1 MEARES
7 LIAEL
12 ARLEADRTGELKEME
27 QEAAE
32 IRKVLEERERP
43 VRRLTELESRI
54 GVIRRMTADRIGAIR
69 RQLER
74 EASPAMKIAAKRIQ
88 DEINAAY
95 SRRRTDL
102 CIKLEAIKGK
112 LQALLEA
119 PGDITKAIGEL
130 TAEAARMI
138 AADMQNDLSPEVVDS
153 DDPEGMITANWATD
167 VLYDTGA
174 KR

>member
-1 MEARES
+1 MEDRDS

-43 VRRLTELESRI
+43 KIRLTELELRI

-88 DEINAAY
+88 DEIQSAY
-95 SRRRTDL
+95 SRKRYELAIDL
-102 CIKLEAIKGK
+102 ERVKGK
-112 LQALLEA
+112 LLALLEA
-119 PGDITKAIGEL
+119 PGDITKAIGDF
-130 TAEAARMI
+130 TAEAARLI
-138 AADMQNDLSPEVVDS
+138 AADMQNDLAPVAADTST
-153 DDPEGMITANWATD
+153 EGMTTANWATD

>member
-1 MEARES
+1 MEDRDS

-12 ARLEADRTGELKEME
+12 ARLEADRNGELKEME

-43 VRRLTELESRI
+43 VRRLAELESHI
-54 GVIRRMTADRIGAIR
+54 GVLRRMTADRIGAIR

-74 EASPAMKIAAKRIQ
+74 EASPAMKSAAKRMQEEIQ
-88 DEINAAY
+88 SAY
-95 SRRRTDL
+95 SRKRYELAIDL
-102 CIKLEAIKGK
+102 ERVKGK
-112 LQALLEA
+112 LLALLEA